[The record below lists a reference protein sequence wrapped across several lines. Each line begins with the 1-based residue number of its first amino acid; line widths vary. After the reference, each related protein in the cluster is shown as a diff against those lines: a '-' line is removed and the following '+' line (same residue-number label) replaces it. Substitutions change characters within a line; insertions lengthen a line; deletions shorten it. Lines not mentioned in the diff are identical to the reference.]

1 MNEPTVVAVFDL
13 DGTLYTGHII
23 HGIAQHHRKH
33 CVKRLRLSIFMVS
46 HMALWP
52 LCRTGLLSEASI
64 RELWACHMAWT
75 IAGWSPQEAETAF
88 AWISEH
94 YVRPLV
100 RPDVLAQLQLHQ
112 ESGHRVIIA
121 SGTLAPLLAEIGR
134 QLGVSET
141 VGTQVIIRK
150 NRYTGA
156 CEFPVCQGPN
166 KVLHLENYLNGQDIL
181 WSQSYAYTDSYTDIS
196 LLNRVGHPVAV
207 YPDARL
213 AIHATNQGWEIIG

>member
-1 MNEPTVVAVFDL
+1 MNEPAVAAIFDL

-33 CVKRLRLSIFMVS
+33 RVKRLRLNIFMVS

-52 LCRTGLLSEASI
+52 LYRTGLLSEASI
-64 RELWACHMAWT
+64 RELWARHMGWT
-75 IAGWSPQEAETAF
+75 IAGWSLQEAETAF

-94 YVRPLV
+94 YVQPLV
-100 RPDVLAQLQLHQ
+100 RPDIMARLQLHQ

-141 VGTQVIIRK
+141 VGTQLAIRK

-156 CEFPVCQGPN
+156 CELPVCQGPN

-196 LLNRVGHPVAV
+196 LLERVGHPVAV
-207 YPDARL
+207 YPDAQL
-213 AIHATNQGWEIIG
+213 ADHARSQGWDIFG

>member
-1 MNEPTVVAVFDL
+1 MNEPTVIAIFDL
-13 DGTLYTGHII
+13 DGTLYSRHIT

-33 CVKRLRLSIFMVS
+33 RVKRLRLNIFMVS

-52 LCRTGLLSEASI
+52 LYRTGLLSEASI
-64 RELWACHMAWT
+64 RELWACHTAWT

-88 AWISEH
+88 AWNSEH

-100 RPDVLAQLQLHQ
+100 RPDIMARLQLHQ

-141 VGTQVIIRK
+141 VGTQLIIRK
-150 NRYTGA
+150 IAIPEPANALCVRDQT
-156 CEFPVCQGPN
+156 
-166 KVLHLENYLNGQDIL
+166 K
-181 WSQSYAYTDSYTDIS
+181 SYA
-196 LLNRVGHPVAV
+196 
-207 YPDARL
+207 
-213 AIHATNQGWEIIG
+213 WKII